1 VRPLNLS
8 SAHEPRFQNLRCTN
22 GRKSKGEAMII
33 PATAGRRR
41 FKRNEVVQDIQIVLS
56 FCLWAVLLGVVPT
69 MALRALA
76 GG

>member
-1 VRPLNLS
+1 
-8 SAHEPRFQNLRCTN
+8 
-22 GRKSKGEAMII
+22 MII
-33 PATAGRRR
+33 PATARRRR

-56 FCLWAVLLGVVPT
+56 FCLWAVLIGVVPA

>member
-1 VRPLNLS
+1 M
-8 SAHEPRFQNLRCTN
+8 F
-22 GRKSKGEAMII
+22 I
-33 PATAGRRR
+33 PATARRRR

>member
-1 VRPLNLS
+1 MAAR
-8 SAHEPRFQNLRCTN
+8 A
-22 GRKSKGEAMII
+22 KGEAMII

-56 FCLWAVLLGVVPT
+56 FCLWAVLIGVVPT
-69 MALRALA
+69 MALRVLA